1 MPYLPGSFLKA
12 NSISKIRE
20 IRKFLIEWQVL
31 NFNRWNIGWAK
42 QILINNYL
50 TLLILGFVFMLI
62 LEVELHV
69 VKYYK
74 ISRFRRNIRPDFQVK
89 NYLEIETKFCN
100 EILTSWEIWKST
112 EWTFFVERSSRLDS
126 SVSKFSFRIVQQCD
140 TQLCASWGVKFP
152 SSTTPFFPSTR
163 DRHMAKLLLVTA
175 VDDKSLVY
183 YPLSVT
189 KIILDPV
196 PVTFTS
202 FSLFISVII
211 SYGLSIFLSVCR

>member
-1 MPYLPGSFLKA
+1 MGLHKSHQSLEDSSQNKNLEIP
-12 NSISKIRE
+12 KIRE

-74 ISRFRRNIRPDFQVK
+74 ISRFRRKIRLGFKVK

-152 SSTTPFFPSTR
+152 SRTTPFFP
-163 DRHMAKLLLVTA
+163 
-175 VDDKSLVY
+175 
-183 YPLSVT
+183 
-189 KIILDPV
+189 
-196 PVTFTS
+196 
-202 FSLFISVII
+202 
-211 SYGLSIFLSVCR
+211 

>member
-1 MPYLPGSFLKA
+1 MLINFIA
-12 NSISKIRE
+12 NTILECDTRPWSCFSKCDASLSKSEFNSKIRE

-74 ISRFRRNIRPDFQVK
+74 ISRFRRKSDPISELKKLRNRDKIF
-89 NYLEIETKFCN
+89 
-100 EILTSWEIWKST
+100 LTSWEIWKRT
-112 EWTFFVERSSRLDS
+112 EWTFFEERSSKLDS
-126 SVSKFSFRIVQQCD
+126 SVSKFSFKIVQQCD

-152 SSTTPFFPSTR
+152 SSTTPFFP
-163 DRHMAKLLLVTA
+163 
-175 VDDKSLVY
+175 
-183 YPLSVT
+183 
-189 KIILDPV
+189 
-196 PVTFTS
+196 
-202 FSLFISVII
+202 
-211 SYGLSIFLSVCR
+211 

>member
-1 MPYLPGSFLKA
+1 MLINFIGSTILECDTRPWSYFSKCDTWLSKSEF
-12 NSISKIRE
+12 NSKIRK

-74 ISRFRRNIRPDFQVK
+74 ISRFRRKIQPDFG
-89 NYLEIETKFCN
+89 IEKTSKSRQNFF
-100 EILTSWEIWKST
+100 LTSWEIWKRT
-112 EWTFFVERSSRLDS
+112 EWTFFEERSSRLDS
-126 SVSKFSFRIVQQCD
+126 SVSKFSFKIVQQCD

-152 SSTTPFFPSTR
+152 SSTTPFFP
-163 DRHMAKLLLVTA
+163 
-175 VDDKSLVY
+175 
-183 YPLSVT
+183 
-189 KIILDPV
+189 
-196 PVTFTS
+196 
-202 FSLFISVII
+202 
-211 SYGLSIFLSVCR
+211 

>member
-1 MPYLPGSFLKA
+1 MSKYTVFAHQFYRKYDIRMRHATLVLLLQVRHIALILVPLYWNFPLTIRIVSKSKF
-12 NSISKIRE
+12 NSKIRK

-74 ISRFRRNIRPDFQVK
+74 ISRFRRKIRPD
-89 NYLEIETKFCN
+89 LIGIEKTSKSRQN
-100 EILTSWEIWKST
+100 LVLTSWEIWKRT

-126 SVSKFSFRIVQQCD
+126 SVSKFSFKIVQQCD

-152 SSTTPFFPSTR
+152 SSTTPFFP
-163 DRHMAKLLLVTA
+163 
-175 VDDKSLVY
+175 
-183 YPLSVT
+183 
-189 KIILDPV
+189 
-196 PVTFTS
+196 
-202 FSLFISVII
+202 
-211 SYGLSIFLSVCR
+211 

>member
-1 MPYLPGSFLKA
+1 MSKYTVFAHQFYRKYDIRVRHATLVLLLKVRHIA
-12 NSISKIRE
+12 LILVPLYWNFPWTIRIVSKSEINSKIRE

-74 ISRFRRNIRPDFQVK
+74 ISRFRRKIRPDFGFEKTSKSRQNFV
-89 NYLEIETKFCN
+89 
-100 EILTSWEIWKST
+100 LTSWEIWKRT
-112 EWTFFVERSSRLDS
+112 EWTFFVERSSMLDS
-126 SVSKFSFRIVQQCD
+126 SVSKFSFKIVQQCD

-152 SSTTPFFPSTR
+152 SSTTPFFP
-163 DRHMAKLLLVTA
+163 
-175 VDDKSLVY
+175 
-183 YPLSVT
+183 
-189 KIILDPV
+189 
-196 PVTFTS
+196 
-202 FSLFISVII
+202 
-211 SYGLSIFLSVCR
+211 